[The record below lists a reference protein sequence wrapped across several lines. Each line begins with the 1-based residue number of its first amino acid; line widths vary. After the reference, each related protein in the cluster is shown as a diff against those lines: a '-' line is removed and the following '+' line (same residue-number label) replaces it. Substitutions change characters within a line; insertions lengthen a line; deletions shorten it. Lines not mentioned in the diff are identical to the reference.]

1 MDDATYEGMPEFREH
16 RTPLESGSPLPV
28 LSNDERAFWRRAVA
42 VERARQ
48 NCGRPAPFPFQDY

>member
-1 MDDATYEGMPEFREH
+1 MDEATHES
-16 RTPLESGSPLPV
+16 TPVLNESRPAAAAECPLPA
-28 LSNDERAFWRRAVA
+28 LSNAERDFWRRAVA

>member
-1 MDDATYEGMPEFREH
+1 MDDSTRESMPESRES
-16 RTPLESGSPLPV
+16 RTRLESGGPLPL